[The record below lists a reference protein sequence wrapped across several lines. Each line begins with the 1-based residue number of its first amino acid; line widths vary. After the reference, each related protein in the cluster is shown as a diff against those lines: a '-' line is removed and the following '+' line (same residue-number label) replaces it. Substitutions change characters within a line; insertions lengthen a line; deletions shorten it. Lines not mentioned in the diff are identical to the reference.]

1 MASKTQEQQHPQ
13 EERDRPTVDQLL
25 QSEPNDLN
33 LAECA
38 RLRIRYQRF
47 PGARAIQRD
56 LDLILQGW
64 QLDEATLFEKTRQL
78 HSQGQVYQI
87 RQTEEQQD
95 WS

>member
-1 MASKTQEQQHPQ
+1 MASKNQEQQHPQ
-13 EERDRPTVDQLL
+13 ERIDRPIVDQLL

-38 RLRIRYQRF
+38 RLRIRYQNF
-47 PGARAIQRD
+47 PGAREIQRD
-56 LDLILQGW
+56 LW
-64 QLDEATLFEKTRQL
+64 AKTRQL
-78 HSQGQVYQI
+78 HSHGQVYQM